1 MHNWEQLQVFEENL
15 NKKKKN
21 LKKRSRLHNSVV
33 K

>member
-15 NKKKKN
+15 NKKKK

>member
-15 NKKKKN
+15 KKI
-21 LKKRSRLHNSVV
+21 KKRSRLHNSVV